1 MPRNGGD
8 DPQGAGRRAR
18 SVRFALA
25 LAFAL
30 IVSSAQAAT
39 PFDLYEQGKYDA
51 AIAAGAAQNTASGF
65 AIAARSELAA
75 ETMRATRCIECV
87 QRAQEYARKAIAADP
102 KNADGHVFLAVALG
116 REGRLLSTFTVL
128 RRAYPSKAKAEL
140 DAAVAADPK
149 SYFAWS
155 ALGGWNIEIVNKG
168 GARAAHLIY
177 GASLE
182 DGLVAFD
189 KAFALAPDNVG
200 LRYQYA
206 LTLSAYD
213 VKAYRAKIEDALAR
227 AASDK
232 PHGAYEA
239 FVQARAKE
247 LREALKKG
255 DMDAYG
261 ALVARDQGSPN

>member
-1 MPRNGGD
+1 
-8 DPQGAGRRAR
+8 
-18 SVRFALA
+18 VRFALA

-30 IVSSAQAAT
+30 IVSSARAAT

-51 AIAAGAAQNTASGF
+51 AIAAGIAQNNAAGF

-75 ETMRATRCIECV
+75 ETMRAARCIECI
-87 QRAQEYARKAIAADP
+87 QRAQDYARKAIAADP
-102 KNADGHVFLAVALG
+102 KTADGHVFLAVALG

-140 DAAVAADPK
+140 DAAIAADPK

-155 ALGGWNIEIVNKG
+155 ALGGWNIEIVHKG
-168 GARAAHLIY
+168 GARPAHLVY

-182 DGLVAFD
+182 DGLAAFD

-206 LTLSAYD
+206 LTLSACD
-213 VKAYRAKIEDALAR
+213 VNAYRARIEDALAR
-227 AASDK
+227 AINGK

-247 LREALKKG
+247 LREALRKG
-255 DMDAYG
+255 DMDAYA
-261 ALVARDQGSPN
+261 ALVARDQGSPD